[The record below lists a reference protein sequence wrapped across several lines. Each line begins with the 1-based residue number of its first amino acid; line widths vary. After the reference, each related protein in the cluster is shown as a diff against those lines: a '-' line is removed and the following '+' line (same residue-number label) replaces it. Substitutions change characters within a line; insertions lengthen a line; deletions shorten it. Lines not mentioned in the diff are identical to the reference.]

1 VGQALLDVL
10 PWAIGVS
17 LSPTATTA
25 VILLLMTRRP
35 RANAAAMIAGWVL
48 SLIVVTAIAY
58 VAVTVLHVSHHDR
71 DSPGVD
77 ILRVVLGALLLG
89 MGAVWWRRR
98 RRSGSKRRLPQ
109 WMQAV
114 DTFTPRRS
122 FVLGVALGDV
132 KNFILT
138 IAAVAGAV
146 ASPIHAIAQFSL
158 MVVFVIVGSLCV
170 LAPLVVYMV
179 TGSHAPGIMA
189 RWRDW
194 LEANTALLMIIVLLA
209 LGVAMIGRGVLGL
222 TA

>member
-48 SLIVVTAIAY
+48 SLIVVTVIAY
-58 VAVTVLHVSHHDR
+58 VAVAVLHVSHQDR
-71 DSPGVD
+71 YNPGVD
-77 ILRVVLGALLLG
+77 ILRVVLGTLLLG

-98 RRSGSKRRLPQ
+98 RRSGSKRQLPK

-122 FVLGVALGDV
+122 FALGAAMGDV
-132 KNFILT
+132 KNLILT
-138 IAAVAGAV
+138 VAAVAGAV
-146 ASPIHAIAQFSL
+146 ASPIDVAAQLSL
-158 MVVFVIVGSLCV
+158 MILFVIVGSLCV
-170 LAPLVVYMV
+170 LAPLVVFTL
-179 TGSHAPGIMA
+179 TGSRAPGIMA

-194 LEANTALLMIIVLLA
+194 LEENTALLMIIVLMA
-209 LGVAMIGRGVLGL
+209 LGLAMIGRGVLGL

>member
-1 VGQALLDVL
+1 
-10 PWAIGVS
+10 
-17 LSPTATTA
+17 
-25 VILLLMTRRP
+25 
-35 RANAAAMIAGWVL
+35 
-48 SLIVVTAIAY
+48 
-58 VAVTVLHVSHHDR
+58 
-71 DSPGVD
+71 VD

-122 FVLGVALGDV
+122 FALGAALGDV
-132 KNFILT
+132 KNLILT

-146 ASPIHAIAQFSL
+146 AGSVHAAGELSL

-170 LAPLVVYMV
+170 LAPLVVFMIA
-179 TGSHAPGIMA
+179 GSHATVIMA